1 MKHVQWVRITAA
13 LALVMGLGA
22 CAPLVVGG
30 FVGGAMVAT
39 DRRTSGTQLE
49 DEGIELRS
57 ANRIRE
63 MVGDRVHVNITSYNR
78 QVLLTGEV
86 PNDRDRQYLA
96 KLVSEVDNVRTVVNE
111 LAVMPASSL
120 GDRSTD
126 ALITGKIKASMLDS
140 KDIFASAYK
149 VVTERGNV
157 YLMGRVTQREAN
169 RATEV
174 ARTVGGVKKV
184 VRVFEII
191 TEEELKAAFNSEPD
205 DHPLHAECGWWQPL
219 PADRDQGNTNS
230 QHLPVDAELVADHRD
245 RGGCPW
251 IITGDE
257 GTSHCSL
264 AERGSS
270 DLDALVAMPEWQA
283 WVAAE
288 DAMGKACRRE
298 KRRG

>member
-1 MKHVQWVRITAA
+1 MKHVHWVRITAA

-22 CAPLVVGG
+22 CAPLMVGG
-30 FVGGAMVAT
+30 FVGSAMVAT

-96 KLVSEVDNVRTVVNE
+96 KLVSEVDNVRSVVNE

-169 RATEV
+169 RATDI

-184 VRVFEII
+184 VRVFEVI
-191 TEEELKAAFNSEPD
+191 TEDEPKALLPEP
-205 DHPLHAECGWWQPL
+205 PKAP
-219 PADRDQGNTNS
+219 PA
-230 QHLPVDAELVADHRD
+230 PA
-245 RGGCPW
+245 
-251 IITGDE
+251 
-257 GTSHCSL
+257 
-264 AERGSS
+264 
-270 DLDALVAMPEWQA
+270 
-283 WVAAE
+283 
-288 DAMGKACRRE
+288 K
-298 KRRG
+298 

>member
-1 MKHVQWVRITAA
+1 MKHVQWIRITAA

-63 MVGDRVHVNITSYNR
+63 MVGDRVHVNVTSYNR

-96 KLVSEVDNVRTVVNE
+96 KLISEVDNVRSVVNE
-111 LAVMPASSL
+111 LGVMPKSSL

-149 VVTERGNV
+149 VVTERGTV

-169 RATEV
+169 RATDI

-184 VRVFEII
+184 VRVFEVIS
-191 TEEELKAAFNSEPD
+191 EEELKALLPEP
-205 DHPLHAECGWWQPL
+205 PKAA
-219 PADRDQGNTNS
+219 PA
-230 QHLPVDAELVADHRD
+230 PA
-245 RGGCPW
+245 
-251 IITGDE
+251 
-257 GTSHCSL
+257 
-264 AERGSS
+264 
-270 DLDALVAMPEWQA
+270 
-283 WVAAE
+283 
-288 DAMGKACRRE
+288 K
-298 KRRG
+298 

>member
-1 MKHVQWVRITAA
+1 MKHVHWVRITAA

-22 CAPLVVGG
+22 CAPLMVGG
-30 FVGGAMVAT
+30 FVGSAMVVT

-63 MVGDRVHVNITSYNR
+63 MVGDRVNVTSYNR

-169 RATEV
+169 RATDI

-184 VRVFEII
+184 VRVFEVI
-191 TEEELKAAFNSEPD
+191 TEEELKALLPEP
-205 DHPLHAECGWWQPL
+205 PKAA
-219 PADRDQGNTNS
+219 PA
-230 QHLPVDAELVADHRD
+230 PA
-245 RGGCPW
+245 
-251 IITGDE
+251 
-257 GTSHCSL
+257 
-264 AERGSS
+264 
-270 DLDALVAMPEWQA
+270 
-283 WVAAE
+283 
-288 DAMGKACRRE
+288 K
-298 KRRG
+298 

>member
-1 MKHVQWVRITAA
+1 MKHVHWVRITAA

-22 CAPLVVGG
+22 CAPLMVGG

-63 MVGDRVHVNITSYNR
+63 MVGDRVHVNVTSYNR

-96 KLVSEVDNVRTVVNE
+96 KLVSEVDNVRSVVNE

-169 RATEV
+169 RATDI

-184 VRVFEII
+184 VRVFEVI
-191 TEEELKAAFNSEPD
+191 TEDELKALLPEP
-205 DHPLHAECGWWQPL
+205 PKAP
-219 PADRDQGNTNS
+219 PA
-230 QHLPVDAELVADHRD
+230 PA
-245 RGGCPW
+245 
-251 IITGDE
+251 
-257 GTSHCSL
+257 
-264 AERGSS
+264 
-270 DLDALVAMPEWQA
+270 
-283 WVAAE
+283 
-288 DAMGKACRRE
+288 K
-298 KRRG
+298 

>member
-22 CAPLVVGG
+22 CAPLVVGS

-57 ANRIRE
+57 AKRIRE
-63 MVGDRVHVNITSYNR
+63 MVGDRVNVNVTSYNR

-96 KLVSEVDNVRTVVNE
+96 KLISEVDNVRSVVNE
-111 LAVMPASSL
+111 LGVMPPSSL

-126 ALITGKIKASMLDS
+126 AWITGKIKASMLDS

-149 VVTERGNV
+149 VVTERGTV

-169 RATEV
+169 RATDI
-174 ARTVGGVKKV
+174 ARSVDGVKKV
-184 VRVFEII
+184 VRVFEVIS
-191 TEEELKAAFNSEPD
+191 EDELKALLPEP
-205 DHPLHAECGWWQPL
+205 PK
-219 PADRDQGNTNS
+219 
-230 QHLPVDAELVADHRD
+230 
-245 RGGCPW
+245 
-251 IITGDE
+251 
-257 GTSHCSL
+257 
-264 AERGSS
+264 
-270 DLDALVAMPEWQA
+270 
-283 WVAAE
+283 AAPSTT
-288 DAMGKACRRE
+288 K
-298 KRRG
+298 

>member
-1 MKHVQWVRITAA
+1 M
-13 LALVMGLGA
+13 
-22 CAPLVVGG
+22 VV
-30 FVGGAMVAT
+30 T

-63 MVGDRVHVNITSYNR
+63 MVGDRVHVNVTSYNR

-96 KLVSEVDNVRTVVNE
+96 KLVSEVDNVRSVVNE

-169 RATEV
+169 RATDI

-184 VRVFEII
+184 VRVFEVI
-191 TEEELKAAFNSEPD
+191 TEDELKALLPEP
-205 DHPLHAECGWWQPL
+205 PKAP
-219 PADRDQGNTNS
+219 PA
-230 QHLPVDAELVADHRD
+230 PA
-245 RGGCPW
+245 
-251 IITGDE
+251 
-257 GTSHCSL
+257 
-264 AERGSS
+264 
-270 DLDALVAMPEWQA
+270 
-283 WVAAE
+283 
-288 DAMGKACRRE
+288 K
-298 KRRG
+298 

>member
-1 MKHVQWVRITAA
+1 MKHVHWVRISAA

-22 CAPLVVGG
+22 CAPLVVGS

-149 VVTERGNV
+149 VVTERGTV

-169 RATEV
+169 RATDI

-184 VRVFEII
+184 VRVFEVIS
-191 TEEELKAAFNSEPD
+191 EEELKALLPEP
-205 DHPLHAECGWWQPL
+205 PKAP
-219 PADRDQGNTNS
+219 PA
-230 QHLPVDAELVADHRD
+230 PA
-245 RGGCPW
+245 
-251 IITGDE
+251 
-257 GTSHCSL
+257 
-264 AERGSS
+264 
-270 DLDALVAMPEWQA
+270 
-283 WVAAE
+283 
-288 DAMGKACRRE
+288 K
-298 KRRG
+298 

>member
-1 MKHVQWVRITAA
+1 MKHVHWVRISAA

-22 CAPLVVGG
+22 CAPLVVGS

-63 MVGDRVHVNITSYNR
+63 MVGDRVHVNVTSYNR

-96 KLVSEVDNVRTVVNE
+96 KLISEVDNVRSVVNE

-169 RATEV
+169 RATDI

-184 VRVFEII
+184 VRVFEVI
-191 TEEELKAAFNSEPD
+191 TEEELKALLPEP
-205 DHPLHAECGWWQPL
+205 PKAA
-219 PADRDQGNTNS
+219 PA
-230 QHLPVDAELVADHRD
+230 PA
-245 RGGCPW
+245 
-251 IITGDE
+251 
-257 GTSHCSL
+257 
-264 AERGSS
+264 
-270 DLDALVAMPEWQA
+270 
-283 WVAAE
+283 
-288 DAMGKACRRE
+288 K
-298 KRRG
+298 

>member
-1 MKHVQWVRITAA
+1 MKHEHWVRISAA

-22 CAPLVVGG
+22 CAPLVVGS

-63 MVGDRVHVNITSYNR
+63 MVGDRVHVNVTSYNR

-96 KLVSEVDNVRTVVNE
+96 KLISEVDNVRSVVNE

-169 RATEV
+169 RATDI

-184 VRVFEII
+184 VRVFEVIS
-191 TEEELKAAFNSEPD
+191 EEELKALLPEP
-205 DHPLHAECGWWQPL
+205 PKAP
-219 PADRDQGNTNS
+219 PA
-230 QHLPVDAELVADHRD
+230 PA
-245 RGGCPW
+245 
-251 IITGDE
+251 
-257 GTSHCSL
+257 
-264 AERGSS
+264 
-270 DLDALVAMPEWQA
+270 
-283 WVAAE
+283 
-288 DAMGKACRRE
+288 K
-298 KRRG
+298 

>member
-22 CAPLVVGG
+22 CAPLVVGS

-96 KLVSEVDNVRTVVNE
+96 KLISEVDNVRSVVNE

-120 GDRSTD
+120 SDRSAD

-169 RATEV
+169 RATDI

-184 VRVFEII
+184 VRVFEVIS
-191 TEEELKAAFNSEPD
+191 EEELKALLPEP
-205 DHPLHAECGWWQPL
+205 PKAT
-219 PADRDQGNTNS
+219 PA
-230 QHLPVDAELVADHRD
+230 PAPA
-245 RGGCPW
+245 
-251 IITGDE
+251 
-257 GTSHCSL
+257 
-264 AERGSS
+264 
-270 DLDALVAMPEWQA
+270 
-283 WVAAE
+283 
-288 DAMGKACRRE
+288 K
-298 KRRG
+298 

>member
-1 MKHVQWVRITAA
+1 MKHVHWVRITAA

-22 CAPLVVGG
+22 CAPLMVGG
-30 FVGGAMVAT
+30 FVGGAMVVT

-63 MVGDRVHVNITSYNR
+63 MVGDRVHVNVTSYNR

-96 KLVSEVDNVRTVVNE
+96 KLVSEVDNVRSVVNE

-169 RATEV
+169 RATDI

-184 VRVFEII
+184 VRVFEVI
-191 TEEELKAAFNSEPD
+191 TEDELKALLPEP
-205 DHPLHAECGWWQPL
+205 PKAP
-219 PADRDQGNTNS
+219 PA
-230 QHLPVDAELVADHRD
+230 PA
-245 RGGCPW
+245 
-251 IITGDE
+251 
-257 GTSHCSL
+257 
-264 AERGSS
+264 
-270 DLDALVAMPEWQA
+270 
-283 WVAAE
+283 
-288 DAMGKACRRE
+288 K
-298 KRRG
+298 

>member
-1 MKHVQWVRITAA
+1 MKHVHWVRISAA

-22 CAPLVVGG
+22 CAPLVVGS

-63 MVGDRVHVNITSYNR
+63 MVGDRVHVNVTSYNR

-96 KLVSEVDNVRTVVNE
+96 KLISEVDNVRSVVNE

-169 RATEV
+169 RATDI

-184 VRVFEII
+184 VRVFEVIS
-191 TEEELKAAFNSEPD
+191 EEELKALLPEP
-205 DHPLHAECGWWQPL
+205 PKAP
-219 PADRDQGNTNS
+219 PA
-230 QHLPVDAELVADHRD
+230 PA
-245 RGGCPW
+245 
-251 IITGDE
+251 
-257 GTSHCSL
+257 
-264 AERGSS
+264 
-270 DLDALVAMPEWQA
+270 
-283 WVAAE
+283 
-288 DAMGKACRRE
+288 K
-298 KRRG
+298 

>member
-1 MKHVQWVRITAA
+1 MKHVHWVRISAA

-96 KLVSEVDNVRTVVNE
+96 KLISEVDNVRSVVNE

-169 RATEV
+169 RATDI

-184 VRVFEII
+184 VRVFEVIS
-191 TEEELKAAFNSEPD
+191 EEELKALLPEP
-205 DHPLHAECGWWQPL
+205 PKAP
-219 PADRDQGNTNS
+219 PA
-230 QHLPVDAELVADHRD
+230 PA
-245 RGGCPW
+245 
-251 IITGDE
+251 
-257 GTSHCSL
+257 
-264 AERGSS
+264 
-270 DLDALVAMPEWQA
+270 
-283 WVAAE
+283 
-288 DAMGKACRRE
+288 K
-298 KRRG
+298 

>member
-1 MKHVQWVRITAA
+1 MKHVHWVRISAA

-22 CAPLVVGG
+22 CAPLVVGS

-63 MVGDRVHVNITSYNR
+63 MVGDRVHVNVTSYNR

-96 KLVSEVDNVRTVVNE
+96 KLISEVDNVRSVVNE

-157 YLMGRVTQREAN
+157 YLMGRVTQRVAN
-169 RATEV
+169 RATDI

-184 VRVFEII
+184 VRVFEVIS
-191 TEEELKAAFNSEPD
+191 EEELKALLPEP
-205 DHPLHAECGWWQPL
+205 PKAT
-219 PADRDQGNTNS
+219 PA
-230 QHLPVDAELVADHRD
+230 PAPA
-245 RGGCPW
+245 
-251 IITGDE
+251 
-257 GTSHCSL
+257 
-264 AERGSS
+264 
-270 DLDALVAMPEWQA
+270 
-283 WVAAE
+283 
-288 DAMGKACRRE
+288 K
-298 KRRG
+298 

>member
-1 MKHVQWVRITAA
+1 MKHVHWVRITAA

-22 CAPLVVGG
+22 CAPLIVGG
-30 FVGGAMVAT
+30 FVGSAMVAT

-63 MVGDRVHVNITSYNR
+63 MVGDRVHVNVTSYNR

-96 KLVSEVDNVRTVVNE
+96 KLVSEVDNVRSVVNE

-169 RATEV
+169 RATDI

-184 VRVFEII
+184 VRVFEVI
-191 TEEELKAAFNSEPD
+191 TEDELKALLPEP
-205 DHPLHAECGWWQPL
+205 PKAP
-219 PADRDQGNTNS
+219 PA
-230 QHLPVDAELVADHRD
+230 PA
-245 RGGCPW
+245 
-251 IITGDE
+251 
-257 GTSHCSL
+257 
-264 AERGSS
+264 
-270 DLDALVAMPEWQA
+270 
-283 WVAAE
+283 
-288 DAMGKACRRE
+288 K
-298 KRRG
+298 

>member
-63 MVGDRVHVNITSYNR
+63 MVGDRVHVNVTSYNR

-96 KLVSEVDNVRTVVNE
+96 KLVSEVDNVRSVVNE
-111 LAVMPASSL
+111 LGVMPKSSL
-120 GDRSTD
+120 GDRSSD

-149 VVTERGNV
+149 VVTERGTV

-169 RATEV
+169 RATDI

-184 VRVFEII
+184 VRVFEVIS
-191 TEEELKAAFNSEPD
+191 EEELKALLPEP
-205 DHPLHAECGWWQPL
+205 PKAAA
-219 PADRDQGNTNS
+219 PA
-230 QHLPVDAELVADHRD
+230 PA
-245 RGGCPW
+245 
-251 IITGDE
+251 
-257 GTSHCSL
+257 
-264 AERGSS
+264 
-270 DLDALVAMPEWQA
+270 
-283 WVAAE
+283 
-288 DAMGKACRRE
+288 K
-298 KRRG
+298 

>member
-1 MKHVQWVRITAA
+1 MKHVHWVRITAA

-22 CAPLVVGG
+22 CAPLMVGG
-30 FVGGAMVAT
+30 FVGSAMVAT

-63 MVGDRVHVNITSYNR
+63 MVGDRVHVNVTSYNR

-96 KLVSEVDNVRTVVNE
+96 KLVSEVDNVRSVVNE

-169 RATEV
+169 RATDI

-184 VRVFEII
+184 VRVFEVI
-191 TEEELKAAFNSEPD
+191 TEDELKALLPEP
-205 DHPLHAECGWWQPL
+205 PKAP
-219 PADRDQGNTNS
+219 PA
-230 QHLPVDAELVADHRD
+230 PA
-245 RGGCPW
+245 
-251 IITGDE
+251 
-257 GTSHCSL
+257 
-264 AERGSS
+264 
-270 DLDALVAMPEWQA
+270 
-283 WVAAE
+283 
-288 DAMGKACRRE
+288 K
-298 KRRG
+298 

>member
-1 MKHVQWVRITAA
+1 MKHVHWVRITAA

-22 CAPLVVGG
+22 CAPLMVGG
-30 FVGGAMVAT
+30 FVGSAMVVT

-96 KLVSEVDNVRTVVNE
+96 KLVSEVDNVRSVVNE

-169 RATEV
+169 RATDI

-184 VRVFEII
+184 VRVFEVI
-191 TEEELKAAFNSEPD
+191 TEDELKALLPEP
-205 DHPLHAECGWWQPL
+205 PKAP
-219 PADRDQGNTNS
+219 PA
-230 QHLPVDAELVADHRD
+230 PA
-245 RGGCPW
+245 
-251 IITGDE
+251 
-257 GTSHCSL
+257 
-264 AERGSS
+264 
-270 DLDALVAMPEWQA
+270 
-283 WVAAE
+283 
-288 DAMGKACRRE
+288 K
-298 KRRG
+298 

>member
-1 MKHVQWVRITAA
+1 MKHVHWVRITAA

-22 CAPLVVGG
+22 CAPLMVGG
-30 FVGGAMVAT
+30 FVGSAMVAT

-63 MVGDRVHVNITSYNR
+63 MVGDRVHVNVTSYNR

-86 PNDRDRQYLA
+86 PNERDRQYLA
-96 KLVSEVDNVRTVVNE
+96 KLVSEVDNVRSVVNE

-169 RATEV
+169 RATDI

-184 VRVFEII
+184 VRVFEVI
-191 TEEELKAAFNSEPD
+191 TEDELKALLPEP
-205 DHPLHAECGWWQPL
+205 PKAP
-219 PADRDQGNTNS
+219 PA
-230 QHLPVDAELVADHRD
+230 PA
-245 RGGCPW
+245 
-251 IITGDE
+251 
-257 GTSHCSL
+257 
-264 AERGSS
+264 
-270 DLDALVAMPEWQA
+270 
-283 WVAAE
+283 
-288 DAMGKACRRE
+288 K
-298 KRRG
+298 

>member
-1 MKHVQWVRITAA
+1 MKHVHWVRITAA

-22 CAPLVVGG
+22 CAPLMVGS

-63 MVGDRVHVNITSYNR
+63 MVGDRVHVNVTSYNR

-96 KLVSEVDNVRTVVNE
+96 KLVSEVDNVRSVVNE
-111 LAVMPASSL
+111 LAVMSASSL

-169 RATEV
+169 RATDI

-184 VRVFEII
+184 VRVFEVI
-191 TEEELKAAFNSEPD
+191 TEEELKALLPEP
-205 DHPLHAECGWWQPL
+205 PKAP
-219 PADRDQGNTNS
+219 PA
-230 QHLPVDAELVADHRD
+230 PA
-245 RGGCPW
+245 
-251 IITGDE
+251 
-257 GTSHCSL
+257 
-264 AERGSS
+264 
-270 DLDALVAMPEWQA
+270 
-283 WVAAE
+283 
-288 DAMGKACRRE
+288 K
-298 KRRG
+298 

>member
-63 MVGDRVHVNITSYNR
+63 MVGDRVHVNVTSYNR

-96 KLVSEVDNVRTVVNE
+96 KLISEVDNVRSVINE
-111 LAVMPASSL
+111 LGVMPKSSL

-149 VVTERGNV
+149 VVTERGTV

-169 RATEV
+169 RATDI

-184 VRVFEII
+184 VRVFEVIS
-191 TEEELKAAFNSEPD
+191 EEELKALLPEP
-205 DHPLHAECGWWQPL
+205 PKAAA
-219 PADRDQGNTNS
+219 PA
-230 QHLPVDAELVADHRD
+230 PA
-245 RGGCPW
+245 
-251 IITGDE
+251 
-257 GTSHCSL
+257 
-264 AERGSS
+264 
-270 DLDALVAMPEWQA
+270 
-283 WVAAE
+283 
-288 DAMGKACRRE
+288 K
-298 KRRG
+298 